1 MCKDIVYPKEKLTR
15 SLDQIQQHNAVFGA
29 SFGCSTIRCFLDRQD
44 GGESRVLGDSAS
56 GPTTLLLFTM
66 LGFDYEI

>member
-1 MCKDIVYPKEKLTR
+1 MCKDIVYPKEKLTQ
-15 SLDQIQQHNAVFGA
+15 SLDQIQQHICSVWRVFWLQHNQV
-29 SFGCSTIRCFLDRQD
+29 FLDRQD